1 MADNEIKKVIKV
13 EEGNSTVTIKS
24 LRKEMSEL
32 RDTILNCEKGSKQYT
47 DAVNKLQDNQSRLNE
62 VMKLSKK
69 TANDEENA
77 LKKLQKEIKQY
88 RADVLSAEEG
98 TEEWKNAMQNL
109 ADAQF
114 QLRDMNETAR
124 YSVND
129 LGEQLANCGKIVQ
142 GTMAGFSAA
151 QGVMALFGAESENLE
166 KVMVKLQAGIA
177 IVQGLEGLEGLSKHV
192 NGLVTALNSS
202 LIPSI
207 TNAAKSMGKIGW
219 IAVIGA
225 VAGALLALVSH
236 LRKTKDGIDDVRDA
250 YDKIASRVKST
261 SASVDMIKGEEE
273 RAIKLMKANGA
284 TEKEIVDERIKYAEQ
299 YRDIWVKTKHEIQ
312 RQLEVEQ
319 DETKRGELQS
329 MLDEANREYRSYV
342 NEIAN
347 LQVDLQVLA
356 IQAEKTKDKLKE
368 VKKETIPEPTL
379 TGDEVVI
386 DDSIPKIENKKFET
400 KSNGAAD
407 DALYAINAKELTL
420 RMELAKTILMNE
432 EERYAKEYELIQ
444 KFNEQKLALL
454 EEASIKENDP
464 KKIGALKIE
473 KANLEIEIEENK
485 NNRLAEL
492 REQDAENE
500 KRREMQRKMSIQ
512 MAVQSTSSLL
522 GSLADIYE
530 SGDKDNEKNAKKA
543 KQLRIAQA
551 TIDTLYGSV
560 TAYMGTMK
568 ALGGGPWAIPFAVL
582 NAATVM
588 ASGIATIAKIK
599 ASDPVKGNGTGG
611 ASVEPSQTFSTA
623 MPMTAENQATN
634 LTNIENINGSQKV
647 YILESDIQ
655 ASNKRVAVRESEST
669 F

>member
-69 TANDEENA
+69 SANDEENA

-177 IVQGLEGLEGLSKHV
+177 IVQGLEGLEGLSKHI
-192 NGLVTALNSS
+192 NGLATALNSS
-202 LIPSI
+202 LIPAVKNVS
-207 TNAAKSMGKIGW
+207 KVLGKTGW
-219 IAVIGA
+219 VAVILA
-225 VAGALLALVSH
+225 VVTVIATIISKISEWRKANDEHNNSLERTNQLIKEKEELLKKQDRQFEREIKLQKAKGMTEEEEYTKRLSRNRTQYNDEMKQLGELIAKRNKYTKGSEKWNDWNAKVVEQQAKVKDLDEKWLDLKYS
-236 LRKTKDGIDDVRDA
+236 LDAVRAEAKRLEEQGKKTKQ
-250 YDKIASRVKST
+250 
-261 SASVDMIKGEEE
+261 
-273 RAIKLMKANGA
+273 AI
-284 TEKEIVDERIKYAEQ
+284 TP
-299 YRDIWVKTKHEIQ
+299 
-312 RQLEVEQ
+312 
-319 DETKRGELQS
+319 
-329 MLDEANREYRSYV
+329 
-342 NEIAN
+342 
-347 LQVDLQVLA
+347 
-356 IQAEKTKDKLKE
+356 
-368 VKKETIPEPTL
+368 PEPTL

-386 DDSIPKIENKKFET
+386 DDSIEKIPET
-400 KSNGAAD
+400 KFDTSSSNGATSNYYN
-407 DALYAINAKELTL
+407 ALYAKELTL
-420 RMELAKTILMNE
+420 RKKWTQTLLLEDEEQYQAQLELTQKFQ
-432 EERYAKEYELIQ
+432 EERM
-444 KFNEQKLALL
+444 ALL
-454 EEASIKENDP
+454 KEAIANEDNTELQ
-464 KKIGALKIE
+464 GRLRME
-473 KANLEIEIEENK
+473 KAELEIEMEETITLKTKEEIKKRN
-485 NNRLAEL
+485 
-492 REQDAENE
+492 DA
-500 KRREMQRKMSIQ
+500 RKAGLQ
-512 MAVQSTSSLL
+512 TAVQFTSSLL

-560 TAYMGTMK
+560 TAYMGTIK
-568 ALGGGPWAIPFAVL
+568 AFTGSPWAIPFAIL

-599 ASDPVKGNGTGG
+599 ASDPIKGNGTGG

>member
-207 TNAAKSMGKIGW
+207 TNAAKSMGKVGW

-284 TEKEIVDERIKYAEQ
+284 TEKEIVDERMKYAEQ

-342 NEIAN
+342 NDIAN
-347 LQVDLQVLA
+347 LQTDLQVLA
-356 IQAEKTKDKLKE
+356 IEATKTKDKLKE

-386 DDSIPKIENKKFET
+386 DDSIEKIPDTKFDT
-400 KSNGAAD
+400 NSSNGATARYD
-407 DALYAINAKELTL
+407 AALYAKELTL
-420 RMELAKTILMNE
+420 RREWNQTFLLEDEEQYKAQLELT
-432 EERYAKEYELIQ
+432 Q
-444 KFNEQKLALL
+444 KFQVERMALL
-454 EEASIKENDP
+454 NEAI
-464 KKIGALKIE
+464 
-473 KANLEIEIEENK
+473 ANEDNLQLLGSLLMERAELEIEMEETTTLK
-485 NNRLAEL
+485 TKE
-492 REQDAENE
+492 EI
-500 KRREMQRKMSIQ
+500 KRRNEARKAGLQ
-512 MAVQSTSSLL
+512 TAVQSTSSLL

>member
-69 TANDEENA
+69 SANDEENA

-347 LQVDLQVLA
+347 LQTDLQVLA
-356 IQAEKTKDKLKE
+356 IEATKTKDKLKE

-386 DDSIPKIENKKFET
+386 DDSIEKIPET
-400 KSNGAAD
+400 KFDTNSSNGATARYD
-407 DALYAINAKELTL
+407 AALYAKELTL
-420 RMELAKTILMNE
+420 RREWNQTLLLEDEEQYKSQLELT
-432 EERYAKEYELIQ
+432 Q
-444 KFNEQKLALL
+444 KFQAERMALL
-454 EEASIKENDP
+454 NEAI
-464 KKIGALKIE
+464 
-473 KANLEIEIEENK
+473 ANEDNLQLLGSLLMERAELEIEMEETTTLK
-485 NNRLAEL
+485 TKE
-492 REQDAENE
+492 EI
-500 KRREMQRKMSIQ
+500 KRRNEARKAGLQ
-512 MAVQSTSSLL
+512 TAVQSTSSLL

>member
-88 RADVLSAEEG
+88 RADVLNAEEG

-207 TNAAKSMGKIGW
+207 INAAKSMGKIGW

-342 NEIAN
+342 NDIAN
-347 LQVDLQVLA
+347 LQTDLQVLA
-356 IQAEKTKDKLKE
+356 IEATKTKDKLKE
-368 VKKETIPEPTL
+368 VKKETIPESTL

-386 DDSIPKIENKKFET
+386 DDSIPKIEDT
-400 KSNGAAD
+400 KIDTNSSNGATANY
-407 DALYAINAKELTL
+407 DAAIYAKELTL
-420 RMELAKTILMNE
+420 RKKWTQTLLLEDEEQYQAQLELTQKFQ
-432 EERYAKEYELIQ
+432 EERMALLNEAIAKENNTEL
-444 KFNEQKLALL
+444 LGSLL
-454 EEASIKENDP
+454 MERAE
-464 KKIGALKIE
+464 
-473 KANLEIEIEENK
+473 LEIEMEETTTLK
-485 NNRLAEL
+485 TKE
-492 REQDAENE
+492 EI
-500 KRREMQRKMSIQ
+500 KRRNEARKAGLQ
-512 MAVQSTSSLL
+512 TAVQTTSSLL

>member
-13 EEGNSTVTIKS
+13 EEGDSTVTIKS

-69 TANDEENA
+69 SANDEENA

-88 RADVLSAEEG
+88 RADVLNAEEG

-109 ADAQF
+109 ANAQF

-236 LRKTKDGIDDVRDA
+236 LKKTKDGIDDVRDA

-312 RQLEVEQ
+312 RQLQVEQ

-342 NEIAN
+342 NDIAN
-347 LQVDLQVLA
+347 LQTDLQVLA
-356 IQAEKTKDKLKE
+356 IEATKTKDKLIE
-368 VKKETIPEPTL
+368 VKEETIPEPTL

-386 DDSIPKIENKKFET
+386 DDSIEKIPDTKFDT
-400 KSNGAAD
+400 SSSNGATAKYD
-407 DALYAINAKELTL
+407 AALYAKELTFRREWNQTL
-420 RMELAKTILMNE
+420 
-432 EERYAKEYELIQ
+432 
-444 KFNEQKLALL
+444 LL
-454 EEASIKENDP
+454 EDEEQYKAQLELTQQFQQDRMNLLNEAI
-464 KKIGALKIE
+464 
-473 KANLEIEIEENK
+473 ANEDNLQLLGSLLMERSELEIEIEEQTTERTK
-485 NNRLAEL
+485 EEL
-492 REQDAENE
+492 
-500 KRREMQRKMSIQ
+500 KRREEARKAGLQ

-530 SGDKDNEKNAKKA
+530 SGDKNNEKNAKKA

-551 TIDTLYGSV
+551 TIDTLYGTV

-568 ALGGGPWAIPFAVL
+568 AFSGMPWAIPIAVL

-588 ASGIATIAKIK
+588 ASGIATIAKLK
-599 ASDPVKGNGTGG
+599 ASDPIKGNGSG
-611 ASVEPSQTFSTA
+611 ASVEPAQTYSTA

-634 LTNIENINGSQKV
+634 LSNIENINTNQKV

-655 ASNKRVAVRESEST
+655 KSNKRVEVRESEST

>member
-47 DAVNKLQDNQSRLNE
+47 DAVNKLQENQSRLNE

-69 TANDEENA
+69 SANDEENA

-342 NEIAN
+342 NDIAN
-347 LQVDLQVLA
+347 LQTDLQVLA
-356 IQAEKTKDKLKE
+356 IEATKTKNKLKE
-368 VKKETIPEPTL
+368 VKEETIPEPTL

-386 DDSIPKIENKKFET
+386 DDSIEKIPDTKFDT
-400 KSNGAAD
+400 NSSNGATVRYDA
-407 DALYAINAKELTL
+407 ALYAKELTL
-420 RMELAKTILMNE
+420 RKEWTQTLLLEDEEQYKAQLELT
-432 EERYAKEYELIQ
+432 Q
-444 KFNEQKLALL
+444 KFQAERMALL
-454 EEASIKENDP
+454 NEAI
-464 KKIGALKIE
+464 
-473 KANLEIEIEENK
+473 ANEDNLQLLGSLLMERAELEIEMEETTTLK
-485 NNRLAEL
+485 TQE
-492 REQDAENE
+492 EI
-500 KRREMQRKMSIQ
+500 KRRNEARKAGLQ

-588 ASGIATIAKIK
+588 ASGMATIAKIK

-655 ASNKRVAVRESEST
+655 ASNKRVAVRETEST